1 MIKHRCGIHSN
12 ESVENHVILELH
24 NITYQVESNDI
35 EKGEIRSQSLEAI
48 IDMESVYEYQ

>member
-1 MIKHRCGIHSN
+1 MIKHRCEIHSN

-24 NITYQVESNDI
+24 NITYQVASNDI